1 MNEIKELKQ
10 FKEKIEKEEKKKK
23 FSSKVAYLLTTLLF
37 SIVLFYSANI
47 VKSSTEGL
55 GDIALISQI
64 IFIFN
69 LLAIISAVIFVILLI
84 YFILSRK
91 RSIQP

>member
-1 MNEIKELKQ
+1 MNEIEELKQ